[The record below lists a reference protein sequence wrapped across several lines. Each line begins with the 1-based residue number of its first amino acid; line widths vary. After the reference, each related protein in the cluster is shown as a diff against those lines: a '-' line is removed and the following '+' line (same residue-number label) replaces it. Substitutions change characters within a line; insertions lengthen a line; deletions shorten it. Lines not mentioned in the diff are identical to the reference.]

1 MRRWWRRN
9 QHWVGKV
16 ILALAVI
23 MLAAASTTV
32 MRTLLG
38 LVGFGLNIA
47 MLATLMIVQVV
58 FYFGFLMYYLGGVKS
73 IKIMPGQAGE
83 VTFEDYWGQ
92 PELLAVARQWV
103 DLLSNPEKLRRMG
116 GQPVTG
122 VLVAGPPGSG
132 KTYLAK
138 ALAGEAAVPFL
149 GIDGSRLISMWLG
162 VGSIK
167 VMRLFSTARKYAK
180 RYGACIVFVDEL
192 DAVGSTRG
200 GVTGGQTQTG
210 MFGGMP
216 MFGGGVGVL
225 NTLLTQ
231 LDGIN
236 EGRGGLRGRWYRLL
250 GKKLPPPNYWV
261 MTMGATNR
269 PDVLDPALTRAGRLD
284 IKIRVDPVDRQGR
297 IEVIKGYLGRV
308 KCLEEIDVEAF
319 ASDTIGLTPADLMT
333 IIVRRAPALALM
345 NGREGI
351 TQADLQAALAEQSM
365 GLRQPIAQILEEDK
379 KAIAYHE
386 AGHAVATWALTEDRI
401 ARASVVRYSGGPTGG
416 ASLGHIYPVPS
427 QERVGQS
434 VSDVAKEIC
443 VGIAGRVAE
452 IEFLGEPH
460 MGASSDMMKVRG
472 WLGRLAEEGVFSTLG
487 YSNQPT
493 AELTKEMDRYLG
505 RLTEVTRQVLRRHAD
520 KVQALV
526 SALMDKGEL
535 NAEEVLAILGP
546 RPGKNER
553 PPQEQDAVAEAESQT
568 AGERL
573 AHGPEAQRCA

>member
-1 MRRWWRRN
+1 MKRWWRRN
-9 QHWVGKV
+9 RHWVFRVLLVLGV
-16 ILALAVI
+16 FF
-23 MLAAASTTV
+23 LAAASTTV
-32 MRTLLG
+32 MRALLG
-38 LVGFGLNIA
+38 LMGFGLNIA

-73 IKIMPGQAGE
+73 VKIMPGQAGE
-83 VTFEDYWGQ
+83 VTFDDYWGQ
-92 PELLAVARQWV
+92 PELLALARQWV
-103 DLLSNPEKLRRMG
+103 ELLSRPEKLREMG

-122 VLVAGPPGSG
+122 VLLAGPPGSG

-167 VMRLFSTARKYAK
+167 VMRLFATARRYAK
-180 RYGACIVFVDEL
+180 RYGACIVFIDEL
-192 DAVGSTRG
+192 DSIGTTRG

-216 MFGGGVGVL
+216 WFGGGVGVL

-236 EGRGGLRGRWYRLL
+236 ESRGWFQSRLYRLL
-250 GKKLPPPNYWV
+250 GKKMPPPNYWV
-261 MTMGATNR
+261 MTIGATNR

-297 IEVIKGYLGRV
+297 IEVIKGYLQRV
-308 KCLEEIDVEAF
+308 KCLEKIDIEGF

-379 KAIAYHE
+379 RAIAYHE
-386 AGHAVATWALTEDRI
+386 AGHAVAAWALTDDRI
-401 ARASVVRYSGGPTGG
+401 TRASVIRYSGGPTGG
-416 ASLGHIYPVPS
+416 ASLGHIFHVPAE
-427 QERVGQS
+427 ERVGAKS
-434 VSDVAKEIC
+434 SDIAKKIC
-443 VGIAGRVAE
+443 IALASRAAE
-452 IEFLGEPH
+452 LEFLGQPH
-460 MGASSDMMKVRG
+460 MGGTSDMNTVRG
-472 WLGRLAEEGVFSTLG
+472 WLLALAQNGVFSTLG
-487 YSNQPT
+487 YSMEPT
-493 AELTKEMDRYLG
+493 PDLVKEMDVYYR
-505 RLTEVTRQVLRRHAD
+505 RLMDFTRQVLRKHAD
-520 KVQALV
+520 KVEALV
-526 SALMDKGEL
+526 EALVEKEEL
-535 NAEEVLAILGP
+535 NADEVAAILGP
-546 RPGKNER
+546 RPGEEEPKEEEEK
-553 PPQEQDAVAEAESQT
+553 PPISEEAKVVASTE
-568 AGERL
+568 GE
-573 AHGPEAQRCA
+573 